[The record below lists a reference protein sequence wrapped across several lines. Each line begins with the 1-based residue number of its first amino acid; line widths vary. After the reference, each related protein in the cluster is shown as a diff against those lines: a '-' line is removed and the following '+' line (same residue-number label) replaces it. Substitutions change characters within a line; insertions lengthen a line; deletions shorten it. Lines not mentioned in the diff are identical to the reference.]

1 MNWIP
6 LVDIQMNWSALIV
19 FFALGLLGLWVAY
32 SFLNLKGLYL
42 FSILAV
48 MLSVLC
54 APVSMFSQTIS
65 ISCVFM
71 PLAYFCLLVC
81 HIKFG
86 KDETKKMF
94 ILSLT
99 TLVVLFVTIFLQSA
113 YLDASVGFSQFLSWR
128 VLGGIISAIIAYL
141 AAYFVTVLLADKVT
155 TAKVSH
161 AIQLAIFVALASTID
176 NFIFVVFSGIGIIS
190 FWGILVSLL
199 LRVVI
204 SCVVSIGLGYFE
216 MCLNRQL
223 AVKVVQSENKKQEDK
238 TEEQKEVK
246 EEIKKEE
253 SSQEKRTEEENKK
266 GKVKKE
272 KKQEVKE
279 EIEVDE
285 EINYDSSAS

>member
-6 LVDIQMNWSALIV
+6 LVDIQMNWSSLIV

-54 APVSMFSQTIS
+54 APASMFSQTIS
-65 ISCVFM
+65 LGCVFM
-71 PLAYFCLLVC
+71 PLAYFCLLIC

-86 KDETKKMF
+86 KEETKKMF
-94 ILSLT
+94 IFSIT
-99 TLVVLFVTIFLQSA
+99 TLVVLFVIIFLQSA
-113 YLDASVGFSQFLSWR
+113 YLDAAMGYSQFLSWQ
-128 VLGGIISAIIAYL
+128 VLGGVISSIIAYL
-141 AAYFVTVLLADKVT
+141 VSYFITILLAHKIT

-161 AIQLAIFVALASTID
+161 AIQLAIFIALASTVD
-176 NFIFVVFSGIGIIS
+176 NFISTIFSGIGIVS
-190 FWGILVSLL
+190 FWGIVVSLL

-204 SCVVSIGLGYFE
+204 SCIASVGLGYFE

-223 AVKVVQSENKKQEDK
+223 AVKVVQPDKQEKENKTETKEVEQEKEPEKQE
-238 TEEQKEVK
+238 TSSET
-246 EEIKKEE
+246 KKLK
-253 SSQEKRTEEENKK
+253 S
-266 GKVKKE
+266 KKE
-272 KKQEVKE
+272 KEETKE
-279 EIEVDE
+279 ETEEDE